1 MFKKLGIGK
10 KQLNARNVV
19 CGRTTANTT
28 LNSDDSTVLL
38 LKDHQQTRMPALPLP
53 LNWKGCQQEEMKTSK
68 LEM

>member
-19 CGRTTANTT
+19 CGRTT

-38 LKDHQQTRMPALPLP
+38 HKDHQQTRMPALPLP